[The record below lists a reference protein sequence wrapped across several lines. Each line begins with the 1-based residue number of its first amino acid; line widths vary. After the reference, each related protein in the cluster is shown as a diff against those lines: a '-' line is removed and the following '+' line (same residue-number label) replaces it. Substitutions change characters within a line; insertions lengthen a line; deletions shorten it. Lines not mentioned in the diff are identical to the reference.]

1 MNKVRRKKVSDALAE
16 IERQKDII
24 ETAKFEEQE
33 CYDNLPEPIQY
44 SERGEIM
51 QEIANSLE
59 SAVDELDNAISNI
72 NDALN
77 H

>member
-1 MNKVRRKKVSDALAE
+1 MNKARRKKVTDALAE

-24 ETAKFEEQE
+24 ETAKSEEQE
-33 CYDNLPEPIQY
+33 CYENLPEPIQY
-44 SERGEIM
+44 SERGEAM

-59 SAVDELDNAISNI
+59 SAVDDLDNAISNI